1 MIKFLLLL
9 WATLVS
15 GVTLDPQ
22 PYYDFA
28 NGCNGLIDLGLPA
41 YVCKQTSFDGDVL
54 VISSLTHQVL
64 RITPD
69 QNGAN
74 QCNVLAQIPFGP
86 GGVNLGGSFS
96 LGMAVDPSGTVYVSN
111 TGTGPA
117 SSDFGSVWNFSIYNP
132 TVVDRFWTATSPFGL
147 PSGLSV
153 DWRHSNLLISS
164 ETDGTIYRASLDG
177 TSSGV
182 WASATSSE
190 PNYFLLA
197 GSSGIP
203 GFGGTIDNT
212 NLFGAP
218 FGPVSSSISTTG
230 KDLFVGSADR
240 GKLLKI
246 AINADGSAGALSIA
260 GESPEHTIEGVFY
273 DNVRKQ
279 VHFGSVFRN
288 GTNLTPDGALGE
300 YNGGVLAGN
309 AFWTTDLTSSSS
321 SRYYDPRL
329 GAVCSV
335 DGAKGVLDAGANK
348 LFVTGSGF
356 DSLPAWPLGLVR
368 LGLTPY
374 PSGGA
379 TPANQGPA
387 LITPYNAKIWVANL

>member
-1 MIKFLLLL
+1 MFIQIAFAL
-9 WATLVS
+9 WIAFTAAISLE
-15 GVTLDPQ
+15 PQ

-28 NGCNGLIDLGLPA
+28 NGCNGLTNIGLPA

-54 VISSLTHQVL
+54 VLSSLTHQVL
-64 RITPD
+64 RIAPD
-69 QNGAN
+69 QQGIN
-74 QCNVLAQIPFGP
+74 QCNVVAQLPYGP

-96 LGMAVDPSGTVYVSN
+96 LGMAIDPSGTVYVSN

-117 SSDFGSVWNFSIYNP
+117 SLDFGSVWNFSIYNP
-132 TVVDRFWTATSPFGL
+132 TVVDRFWTATSQYGL
-147 PSGLSV
+147 PSGLTV

-164 ETDGTIYRASLDG
+164 ETDGTIYQASLDG

-182 WASATSSE
+182 WASFVDPR
-190 PNYFLLA
+190 PNYSLLQ
-197 GSSGIP
+197 GTSGIP
-203 GFGGTIDNT
+203 GSGGTIDNT

-218 FGPVSSSISTTG
+218 FGPVASSISTNG
-230 KDLFVGSADR
+230 KDFFVGSADR
-240 GKLLKI
+240 GNLLKI
-246 AINADGSAGALSIA
+246 EIDRHDGSAGDIQVV
-260 GESPEHTIEGVFY
+260 GQSPEHMIEGVFY

-288 GTNLTPDGALGE
+288 ATNLTPNGPLGE

-309 AFWTTDLTSSSS
+309 AFWTTELKHSGGTS
-321 SRYYDPRL
+321 RFYDSRL
-329 GAVCSV
+329 GSVCSI
-335 DGAKGVLDAGANK
+335 DSNGPQK
-348 LFVTGSGF
+348 LFVVSSGF

-387 LITPYNAKIWVANL
+387 LITPYNAKIWIAKL